1 MRKVLIF
8 LLLGFAYTGIAQA
21 QMSDDEIAAYIKSA
35 ASAGKSEQQ
44 IGEELITKGVTI
56 EQLQYIKQ
64 NIERRSG
71 SSLSSSSG
79 AIHHDAR
86 FQTAGISPVGQPEGE
101 HSSHSSSG
109 SDIFGHD
116 MFHSKSMS
124 FEPNENAATPANY
137 KLGPGDE
144 VNVDIWGTSE
154 ASFKQ
159 KISPEGIIMI
169 PQVGALTLSGLT
181 LKQATEK
188 IRHAVSRRYAGLGV
202 GGSTQI
208 SVTLGHIRTINVHL
222 MGEVEVPGTY
232 RLSSFTTLFNAMYRA
247 GGVTGAGSLRN
258 VRIVRDGATVD
269 TVDIYE
275 FFYHGSMSDDLSL
288 HDGDVIIVPQY
299 DQMVT
304 IEGQVRRPMRYELKR
319 GETLADAIRYAGGFS
334 TTAYTDQLKLIRKS
348 GREKQI
354 FTLNEADYSQ
364 FVMADGDIVS
374 VESNLKRFENMVL
387 IEGAVLRPGEYELG
401 GSITTV
407 KELIAHA
414 DGLTPDAFLGRAVII
429 RENEDLSLRT
439 LAIDLEKVMNGEN
452 PDITLQKND
461 MLVIS
466 KINSLQDI
474 GPLYIMGWVN
484 HPGSV
489 PYADNTTIEDMVV
502 RAGGFK
508 HGASTIRADVARR
521 IYDPKSNTSSGQLAQ
536 VFTMEFTDEL
546 SLSENNFILEPYDIV
561 IVRRSPDYHIQKKVT
576 IKGEV
581 LFPGEYILTSSDER
595 LSSIVNRAGGLTKNA
610 YANGCR
616 LRREVSA
623 ADRKDLLNA
632 MENIDEDGRVTGDI
646 RDQAQSLVFPIGIQL
661 TKAMKRPNCDYDV
674 VLQDGDE
681 ITIPSYNGIV
691 RINGEVMRPNAVS
704 YVKGKHARYYIN
716 QAGGFSSKA
725 KRCRTYVVY
734 PNGTMSRARW
744 CTRIEPG
751 SDIIVP
757 QKVESKPVN
766 TTEVLALSTAA
777 ASMVSV
783 IIALIKLF

>member
-1 MRKVLIF
+1 
-8 LLLGFAYTGIAQA
+8 
-21 QMSDDEIAAYIKSA
+21 
-35 ASAGKSEQQ
+35 
-44 IGEELITKGVTI
+44 
-56 EQLQYIKQ
+56 
-64 NIERRSG
+64 
-71 SSLSSSSG
+71 
-79 AIHHDAR
+79 
-86 FQTAGISPVGQPEGE
+86 
-101 HSSHSSSG
+101 
-109 SDIFGHD
+109 
-116 MFHSKSMS
+116 
-124 FEPNENAATPANY
+124 
-137 KLGPGDE
+137 
-144 VNVDIWGTSE
+144 
-154 ASFKQ
+154 
-159 KISPEGIIMI
+159 
-169 PQVGALTLSGLT
+169 
-181 LKQATEK
+181 
-188 IRHAVSRRYAGLGV
+188 
-202 GGSTQI
+202 
-208 SVTLGHIRTINVHL
+208 
-222 MGEVEVPGTY
+222 
-232 RLSSFTTLFNAMYRA
+232 
-247 GGVTGAGSLRN
+247 
-258 VRIVRDGATVD
+258 
-269 TVDIYE
+269 
-275 FFYHGSMSDDLSL
+275 
-288 HDGDVIIVPQY
+288 
-299 DQMVT
+299 
-304 IEGQVRRPMRYELKR
+304 
-319 GETLADAIRYAGGFS
+319 
-334 TTAYTDQLKLIRKS
+334 
-348 GREKQI
+348 
-354 FTLNEADYSQ
+354 
-364 FVMADGDIVS
+364 
-374 VESNLKRFENMVL
+374 
-387 IEGAVLRPGEYELG
+387 
-401 GSITTV
+401 
-407 KELIAHA
+407 
-414 DGLTPDAFLGRAVII
+414 
-429 RENEDLSLRT
+429 
-439 LAIDLEKVMNGEN
+439 
-452 PDITLQKND
+452 
-461 MLVIS
+461 
-466 KINSLQDI
+466 
-474 GPLYIMGWVN
+474 
-484 HPGSV
+484 
-489 PYADNTTIEDMVV
+489 MVV

-691 RINGEVMRPNAVS
+691 RINGEVMRPNAVA